1 MLNSYLREL
10 VPGILHN
17 FANPLN
23 GILGRSE
30 LLQGRAERLKLIIN
44 NNDKIDTEILKGCK
58 KIIYDAGL
66 IAKEADRFFSL
77 FNDVTGKFQ
86 RLNDTALQKINL
98 SELVE
103 AEMKF
108 LQFYRDVKYNIKK
121 KLVLDRKIPEISG
134 VKADYSI
141 FLSAIIRHSVNS
153 MKDSEVKELIISTD
167 HDNSHVYVKI
177 EDTGASIPEIQIKE
191 IIENWNSTS
200 YPLHDLSKDKGLL
213 YALFLLKK
221 YNALFHITHE
231 SGFNVILIK
240 IPYRGS
246 GGRGREWKV

>member
-1 MLNSYLREL
+1 MLNSYFREL
-10 VPGILHN
+10 IPGILHN
-17 FANPLN
+17 FANSLN

-30 LLQGRAERLKLIIN
+30 LLQRKAERLKLIIN
-44 NNDKIDTEILKGCK
+44 NGNNIDAEIMEGCK

-86 RLNDTALQKINL
+86 GLSDTALQKINL

-108 LQFYRDVKYNIKK
+108 FQFYRDVKYNIKK
-121 KLVLDRKIPEISG
+121 KLVLNREIPEISG

-153 MKDSEVKELIISTD
+153 MKDSKVKELIVSTG
-167 HDNSHVYVKI
+167 HDDSHVYVKI
-177 EDTGASIPEIQIKE
+177 EDTGAPIPEIQIKE
-191 IIENWNSTS
+191 IIENWSSTS
-200 YPLHDLSKDKGLL
+200 YPLHNLNEDKRLL
-213 YALFLLKK
+213 YTLFLLKK
-221 YNALFHITHE
+221 YDALFHIAYQ
-231 SGFNVILIK
+231 SGFNVILIR
-240 IPYRGS
+240 IPYRD
-246 GGRGREWKV
+246 